1 MVGVHQQTGLQSG
14 RSWCPGGES
23 QSSRDEPDLSL
34 WRRGPQNAQP
44 TLASVC
50 TVRIVCVA
58 RSCLSSTYLAAGTL
72 PVRVNV
78 VVLNTSVPNEAA
90 SFTGRS
96 GHTWLF
102 WDKVSCSSS
111 AWNGLKIGRAHV

>member
-1 MVGVHQQTGLQSG
+1 LQSG
-14 RSWCPGGES
+14 RRWCPGGES

-96 GHTWLF
+96 GHFPYATRQPGLYRPSPVAPP
-102 WDKVSCSSS
+102 WDV
-111 AWNGLKIGRAHV
+111 LHP

>member
-96 GHTWLF
+96 GHQMPHHSPRHEKSPAEV
-102 WDKVSCSSS
+102 DGDHP
-111 AWNGLKIGRAHV
+111 APDG

>member
-90 SFTGRS
+90 SFAGRS
-96 GHTWLF
+96 GHLSLGKDGQAKELF
-102 WDKVSCSSS
+102 
-111 AWNGLKIGRAHV
+111 IRAKDLDPI

>member
-96 GHTWLF
+96 GHFTSMAPEVMTFFQSLLVTNG
-102 WDKVSCSSS
+102 VS
-111 AWNGLKIGRAHV
+111 L